1 MVFYDEFDYSLY
13 WKGRD
18 YEDKAE
24 KIALKK
30 FFSLIPLKDS
40 LIDIGA
46 GFGRHTKIYAS
57 LFKKCLLVDPAT
69 NLLTLAQTR
78 FKRYSNLTFQV
89 GSVEKLPVK
98 PESFQTAL
106 LVRVIHHLKKP
117 EDAFREIFRVLKPG
131 GFLILEFAN
140 KIHFLARIRALI
152 KGNFSFPSNLSDQEQ
167 RSPESIREGKISFL
181 NHHPQKI
188 EKELRKAGFII
199 VSRLSVSNLRFPLFK
214 RIIPSS
220 FLLFLENLLQKP
232 LAKFYFGPSIFVL
245 AKKLPIDKTI
255 SL

>member
-1 MVFYDEFDYSLY
+1 MVFYDEFDYPLY
-13 WKGRD
+13 WKGRN

-24 KIALKK
+24 KTALEK
-30 FFSLIPLKDS
+30 FLALISLRDS

-46 GFGRHTKIYAS
+46 GFGRHTKIYAP
-57 LFKKCLLVDPAT
+57 LFNKCLLVDPAK
-69 NLLTLAQTR
+69 NLLAQAKKSLAG
-78 FKRYSNLTFQV
+78 FSNLTFRV
-89 GSVEKLPVK
+89 GKAEKLPVES
-98 PESFQTAL
+98 ESFQIAL
-106 LVRVIHHLKKP
+106 MVRVIHHLEKP
-117 EDAFREIFRVLKPG
+117 EEAFKEIFRVLEPG

-140 KIHFLARIRALI
+140 KIHFLARLRNII
-152 KGNFSFPSNLSDQEQ
+152 KRNFSFASALSAQEQ

-188 EKELRKAGFII
+188 EKELRKAGFVVIG
-199 VSRLSVSNLRFPLFK
+199 RLSASNLRSPLFK
-214 RIIPSS
+214 RIIPLS

-232 LAKFYFGPSIFVL
+232 LAKFYFGPSIFIL